1 MQDPAELVS
10 RDGLLR
16 TRIVVERRK
25 VDVAGRKLWALTYN
39 ARYMPPTLRIR
50 PGDTVELDFVT
61 ATPPTVRSTAS

>member
-39 ARYMPPTLRIR
+39 GRYMPR
-50 PGDTVELDFVT
+50 PCGSVR
-61 ATPPTVRSTAS
+61 ATRWNSTS